1 MARMTKAIK
10 AKIWGHIDRWQYLAY
25 ASCLETTYQR
35 ARDDDQQATEMVT
48 SGCVVKYPGDTD
60 FPVLLLNMAGAK
72 IDSFH
77 AYRWLERFDDDDH
90 TMHCILF
97 TDIDL
102 PGLRHQL
109 ALALWEDLKHE
120 SYQLP
125 LHRLMPRIGK
135 YRPHLTLELID

>member
-10 AKIWGHIDRWQYLAY
+10 AKIWGHIDDWQYLSY
-25 ASCLETTYQR
+25 AACLETTYQR
-35 ARDDDQQATEMVT
+35 NRADEQHDTEMVT
-48 SGCVVKYPGDTD
+48 SGCVVKYPGGTD
-60 FPVLLLNMAGAK
+60 FPPLLLNMAGAN
-72 IDSFH
+72 IDGFH
-77 AYRWLERFDDDDH
+77 AYRWLEQFEGADH

-97 TDIDL
+97 TDIEL

-120 SYQLP
+120 AYTLP
-125 LHRLMPRIGK
+125 LHRLMPRVGK